1 MPTEPIRIIGIY
13 EDAVATSQL
22 GDSITAIVLRLSG
35 VPDEEWKTAFHLEWG
50 KTNYLRK
57 RSVRLGSVRIRNG
70 DEVRQGLVV
79 SASPE
84 DYVRIHKEH
93 VERAVAR
100 ANVAA
105 DRADR
110 QQDETVAAAQDAI
123 RQINAEFYS
132 QGGPTARVSRLAGD
146 VDRREG
152 DSGSLGNVA
161 A

>member
-1 MPTEPIRIIGIY
+1 MPTEPIRILGLY

-22 GDSITAIVLRLSG
+22 GDSITAIVLRLSTQ
-35 VPDEEWKTAFHLEWG
+35 PDEEWATAFHLEWG

-57 RSVRLGSVRIRNG
+57 RSVRVGSVRVPG
-70 DEVRQGLVV
+70 SEEARQGLVV

-84 DYVRIHKEH
+84 DYVAIHKEH

-100 ANVAA
+100 TNVLA

-110 QQDETVAAAQDAI
+110 QQDATVASAQEAI
-123 RQINAEFYS
+123 RRINAEYYG
-132 QGGPTARVSRLAGD
+132 QGGPARVSRLGGP
-146 VDRREG
+146 VDRPEN
-152 DSGSLGNVA
+152 DTLGSVA